1 MRHARGR
8 RQECPVSGTDVETPI
23 RLPLRLWLTV
33 EVLFG
38 LAAISTVFLRPED
51 TANSF
56 AWPIQPAVMAAVLG
70 AFYVSSA
77 FLFVLALF
85 ARRWQQVRV
94 MVLPTAA
101 FSTAMLLATVLHWD
115 KFSVGTFPFLIW
127 FASYVLPP
135 PIFVAL
141 YVWHQRRAAPPGA
154 GIEIPFVGWARTFF
168 LVNGGAVSALAV
180 LGFAAPG
187 VLSSAAPWD
196 MTPLTTRALC
206 GWLLAVGLLQV
217 SMAREGDWRRAR
229 LATTMLMVLPVAV
242 LIQLGRFAD
251 QVDWGSRALWV
262 LLADLSAVAGVCGYL
277 WATAGADRPV
287 VRPATVP

>member
-1 MRHARGR
+1 M
-8 RQECPVSGTDVETPI
+8 SGTELQTPI
-23 RLPLRLWLTV
+23 RLPLRVWMAV

-38 LAAISTVFLRPED
+38 LAAISTVFLRPSD
-51 TANSF
+51 TANNF

-70 AFYVSSA
+70 AFYLASA
-77 FLFVLALF
+77 LLFVLPLF
-85 ARRWQQVRV
+85 ARIWQHVRV
-94 MVLPTAA
+94 MVLPSAA
-101 FSTAMLLATVLHWD
+101 FSTAMLLATFLHWD

-154 GIEIPFVGWARTFF
+154 GIAVPVVGWARTFF
-168 LVNGGAVSALAV
+168 RINGLAVSALA
-180 LGFAAPG
+180 LIGFAAPG
-187 VLSSAAPWD
+187 LLASAAPWD

-217 SMAREGDWRRAR
+217 SMAWEGDWLRAR
-229 LATTMLMVLPVAV
+229 LATAMLMVLPVAV
-242 LIQLGRFAD
+242 LVQLGRFAD
-251 QVDWGSRALWV
+251 QVEWGSPSLWV
-262 LLADLSAVAGVCGYL
+262 LLADSSAVAGVCGYL
-277 WATAGADRPV
+277 WATTGAHRPV

>member
-1 MRHARGR
+1 M
-8 RQECPVSGTDVETPI
+8 SGTELQTPI
-23 RLPLRLWLTV
+23 RLPLRVWMAV

-51 TANSF
+51 TSRSF

-70 AFYVSSA
+70 AFYLASA
-77 FLFVLALF
+77 LIFVLPLF
-85 ARRWQQVRV
+85 ARNWQQVRV
-94 MVLPTAA
+94 MILPTAA
-101 FSTAMLLATVLHWD
+101 FSTAMLVATFLHWE
-115 KFSVGTFPFLIW
+115 KFSVGTAPFAIW

-141 YVWHQRRAAPPGA
+141 YIWHQRRAAPPGA
-154 GIEIPFVGWARTFF
+154 GIEVPVVGWARALFQ
-168 LVNGGAVSALAV
+168 VNGIAVSALALV
-180 LGFAAPG
+180 GFARPELLA
-187 VLSSAAPWD
+187 SAAPWEV
-196 MTPLTTRALC
+196 TPLTTRALC

-217 SMAREGDWRRAR
+217 SMAWEGDWRRAR
-229 LATTMLMVLPVAV
+229 LATTMLMILPVAL

-251 QVDWGSRALWV
+251 QVDWGNLALWL

-277 WATAGADRPV
+277 WATAGARRPV